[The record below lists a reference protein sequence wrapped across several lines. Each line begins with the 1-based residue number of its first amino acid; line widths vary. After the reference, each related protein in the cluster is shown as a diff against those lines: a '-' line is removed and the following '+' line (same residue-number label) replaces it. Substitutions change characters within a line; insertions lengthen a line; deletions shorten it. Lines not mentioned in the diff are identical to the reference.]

1 MKCRLK
7 ELRMARGLTQTG
19 IAMELNVSQQTISR
33 IEMGISDIPVDVA
46 IRAADYFHVSVSYIL
61 GLSEERRV
69 VSAVHKSLY
78 MMDQHADFMFDYL
91 TLSAEEKECV
101 NGLVNR
107 LKMIQDSFQK

>member
-1 MKCRLK
+1 LDSFRYKIIREIQLK
-7 ELRMARGLTQTG
+7 NNDFFVLIYGF
-19 IAMELNVSQQTISR
+19 I
-33 IEMGISDIPVDVA
+33 IPVDVA